1 MATERIDVSAV
12 LANVQDIHE
21 RIARVFPDMDSPES
35 VVADLK
41 KARAAVAELIEA
53 DHEYEAARR
62 DWDHVTAHDPEE
74 TSDETWRQVADRYEA
89 AVMRRAAAL
98 ARVGGA

>member
-1 MATERIDVSAV
+1 MATERIDVLSVMGAAV
-12 LANVQDIHE
+12 ALLACESYPETSKEVDE
-21 RIARVFPDMDSPES
+21 ART
-35 VVADLK
+35 
-41 KARAAVAELIEA
+41 AVAELIEA

-74 TSDETWRQVADRYEA
+74 TPDETWRQVADRYEA
-89 AVMRRAAAL
+89 AVMRRAEAL